1 MKTVSFFVGLGA
13 LLFAQKTAVILARKG
28 DVKVQDPTKGW
39 VTASVGM
46 RVAEEQEIQ
55 LGPNSYVALS
65 MEGKAREIKTPGIHK
80 VQKIFAQTLPAD
92 NNPKTSRYT
101 NYVINQSLV
110 SNSGRNNMK
119 NLGSTTRT
127 LAPPTK
133 TPKQAYQYPDKAL
146 FQWERVAGANGY
158 IFEIINDKNEV
169 IFSKETE
176 EPQITVDL
184 RPHNL
189 KPNTCYFWRVATR
202 RLASV
207 KSTDICFKILS
218 PEKAAALQSEENELR
233 QTLDLN
239 TALGNAILGAFYE
252 ENNLTGYALEAY
264 EKAMAIEPQAE
275 GYKNLREGLLQK

>member
-1 MKTVSFFVGLGA
+1 MRTISFFFGLGA
-13 LLFAQKTAVILARKG
+13 LLFAQRTAVILAKKG
-28 DVKVQDPTKGW
+28 DVKVQDPKKGW
-39 VTASVGM
+39 VVVSVGM

-65 MEGKAREIKTPGIHK
+65 MEGKAREIKTPGVHK
-80 VQKIFAQTLPAD
+80 IRKIFVQATSAD
-92 NNPKTSRYT
+92 NNPTVSRYT

-127 LAPPTK
+127 LAPPPK

-146 FQWERVAGANGY
+146 FQWERLTGSNGY
-158 IFEIINDKNEV
+158 IFEIVNDKNEV
-169 IFSKETE
+169 ILSKETE

-184 RPHNL
+184 RSYNL
-189 KPNTCYFWRVATR
+189 RPNTCYFWRVATR

-207 KSTDICFKILS
+207 KSTDMCFKILS
-218 PEKAAALQSEENELR
+218 PEKAAALQKEENELR

-239 TALGNAILGAFYE
+239 TALGNAILGAFYQ
-252 ENNLTGYALEAY
+252 ENNLTGYALSAY
-264 EKAMAIEPQAE
+264 EKAMSIEPQAE
-275 GYKNLREGLLQK
+275 GYKNLREALLQK